1 MLPEQDR
8 LPVVPSRVQPVSDA
22 PPDIATVPLAPL
34 GPTLMLVVAPPPKLM
49 VVAVVLSRSKD
60 ELPVVKDVATL
71 GDVMLG
77 AFENT
82 TTPPAL
88 PVSSVRDDART
99 EDAAD
104 VTTLLDASRNKARL
118 AVNAERLIVLSAST
132 VPPVPLASSVRL
144 PFAPVAMVRAPESA
158 MLLVVN
164 VWEPMVVPV
173 MNEPT
178 PALLILVVPL
188 RSSATSVRSRL
199 NVPAPAL
206 LTVNVSAPAVLVRR
220 VEEPPLKLTVV
231 SAIFNMPVP
240 PASRVRSVLVPEESV
255 TAPEPVYELPA
266 AIDTPASD
274 VIESAFNASCTSTL
288 PPALMVRVDCVDV
301 MPPAPLTAKVPA
313 VVTLPVAWATVKFVL
328 PTVRSEPVTSSPA

>member
-178 PALLILVVPL
+178 PALLILVVPPK
-188 RSSATSVRSRL
+188 RSAPSVRSRL

-206 LTVNVSAPAVLVRR
+206 LTVNVSAPAVLVCR
-220 VEEPPLKLTVV
+220 VEEPANCTVA
-231 SAIFNMPVP
+231 SLMFSFPVP
-240 PASRVRSVLVPEESV
+240 PASSVRSVLVPEESV
-255 TAPEPVYELPA
+255 TAPAPVYELPA

-274 VIESAFNASCTSTL
+274 VIESALRASVTSTF
-288 PPALMVRVDCVDV
+288 PPAVMVRVDWVDV
-301 MPPAPLTAKVPA
+301 IPPAPLTATVPA
-313 VVTLPVAWATVKFVL
+313 VVTLPVAWATLK
-328 PTVRSEPVTSSPA
+328 